1 MNRLAFALSLILP
14 VAAGAQTYPDA
25 TAIVSVGGPVTETVF
40 ALGQGDRVVARDTTS
55 TYPDMALSLPDVG
68 YMRRLSAEGVLSVSP
83 DLIVTRGTAGPP
95 EAMDQLRAASIPIVE
110 VTDDF
115 TPQGVIATVHQ
126 IGAALGVPDRAK
138 TLADDLTAAFNT
150 LPQAPEHPARVL
162 FVLSN
167 QAGRLNVAGADT
179 GADGI
184 ITLAG
189 AQNVM
194 ASEFSGYRI
203 LNDEALIAAAPDVV
217 LMMTGQEDHEARA
230 EEIFALP
237 AMSQTP
243 AAQNGAFVTI
253 DGAALGFGPRT
264 AAFAHELADAIAN
277 ASSHGH

>member
-1 MNRLAFALSLILP
+1 MNRLALVLSLILP
-14 VAAGAQTYPDA
+14 VAASAQTYPDA

-55 TYPDMALSLPDVG
+55 TYPDAALSLPDVG

-83 DLIVTRGTAGPP
+83 DLILTRGTAGPP
-95 EAMDQLRAASIPIVE
+95 EAMDQLRAASIPIIE

-115 TPQGVIATVHQ
+115 TPQGVIATVRQ
-126 IGAALGVPDRAK
+126 IGAALGVPDRAE
-138 TLADDLTAAFNT
+138 TLADDLTTAFEN

-167 QAGRLNVAGADT
+167 QAGRLNVAGAET

-277 ASSHGH
+277 VTPHGH

>member
-25 TAIVSVGGPVTETVF
+25 TAIVSVGGAVTETVF
-40 ALGQGDRVVARDTTS
+40 ALGLGDRVVARDTTS
-55 TYPDMALSLPDVG
+55 TYPDAALSLPDVG

-110 VTDDF
+110 VSDDF
-115 TPQGVIATVHQ
+115 TPQGVIATVRQ
-126 IGAALGVPDRAK
+126 IGATLGVPDRAEA
-138 TLADDLTAAFNT
+138 LAADLTTAFNT

-277 ASSHGH
+277 ATSHGH

>member
-1 MNRLAFALSLILP
+1 MNRLALALSLILP

-55 TYPDMALSLPDVG
+55 TYPDKALSLPNVG

-83 DLIVTRGTAGPP
+83 DLILTRGTAGPP

-115 TPQGVIATVHQ
+115 TPQGVIATVRQ
-126 IGAALGVPDRAK
+126 IGAALGVPDRAE

-167 QAGRLNVAGADT
+167 QAGRLNVAGAGT

-277 ASSHGH
+277 VTPHGH